1 MMFST
6 LRRRLIL
13 SHALPLLIII
23 PLTGIAL
30 IYVLETQVVLA
41 NLATEVKG
49 QAALLAEIVIDRA
62 DIWSDPAQ
70 AQAFV
75 NRVEPQL
82 SSPVMLLDPQGRL
95 LASSDQAD
103 ASRIGQTMQFAGL
116 DNALAGKSNVRTVY
130 SQNLDVEVVDVM
142 TPVIAPNGRV
152 IGIVRLTHRLASVYE
167 QFLRLRS
174 LIASIL
180 GVALVLGVAVGWV
193 LALNLERPLR
203 QMTMAVYRLAGGQQL
218 TPLPEQGPE
227 EVRLLLHAFNILTER
242 LRNVEE
248 TRRQLLSSLV
258 HELGTPLGALNSGI
272 QALRSGADQQVELRQ
287 ELLAGMEEEISKL
300 RRLLDDLARL
310 SDQFLGGVK
319 LTLHPVRLSEWL
331 PRALATWRQ
340 AAQAKGLEWQL
351 SLPPELPA
359 LPADSDRLA
368 QVLGNLLSNAIKYTK
383 PGGRVSVAAGREHD
397 QVWIRVSDT
406 GQGIPLDE
414 QQLIFTPFYRGRSA
428 GRFPKGMGLGLAIAK
443 DLVAAHGG
451 HLDVKS
457 APGEGAHFTLW
468 LPLKLR
474 T

>member
-1 MMFST
+1 MFST
-6 LRRRLIL
+6 LRRRFIL
-13 SHALPLLIII
+13 SHVLPLLVII

-41 NLATEVKG
+41 NLATEVEG
-49 QAALLAEIVIDRA
+49 QAALLAEIVSNRA
-62 DIWSDPAQ
+62 DIWSDPSA

-75 NRVEPQL
+75 AQVKPEITSRL
-82 SSPVMLLDPQGRL
+82 MLLDPQGKL
-95 LASSDQAD
+95 LASSDAAD
-103 ASRIGQTMQFAGL
+103 AARIGQSIQL
-116 DNALAGKSNVRTVY
+116 PALASVLAGNENAHTVY
-130 SQNLDVEVVDVM
+130 GQNLNTEIVDVM
-142 TPVIAPNGRV
+142 EPVVAPDGRV
-152 IGIVRLTHRLASVYE
+152 IGVVRLTHQLATVYE
-167 QFLRLRS
+167 QFFRLRT
-174 LIASIL
+174 LIAVIL

-203 QMTMAVYRLAGGQQL
+203 QMTLAVYQLAGGQQL
-218 TPLPEQGPE
+218 TPLPEQGPD
-227 EVRLLLHAFNILTER
+227 EVRLLLRAFNTLTER

-248 TRRQLLSSLV
+248 ARRQLLSSLV

-272 QALRSGADQQVELRQ
+272 QALRGGADQQVELRQ
-287 ELLAGMEEEISKL
+287 ELLAGMAEEISKL

-310 SDQFLGGVK
+310 YDQFLGGVK
-319 LTLHPVRLSEWL
+319 LTMRPIVSSEWL
-331 PRALATWRQ
+331 PRALVTWRQ

-351 SLPPELPA
+351 ALPRELPTIQ
-359 LPADSDRLA
+359 ADPDRLA

-383 PGGRVSVAAGREHD
+383 PGGRVSVAAGRERD

-443 DLVAAHGG
+443 DLVDAHGG
-451 HLDVKS
+451 RLDVKS
-457 APGEGAHFTLW
+457 APEAGAQFTIW

>member
-1 MMFST
+1 MFST
-6 LRRRLIL
+6 LRRRFIL
-13 SHALPLLIII
+13 SHVLPLLVII

-41 NLATEVKG
+41 NLATEVEG
-49 QAALLAEIVIDRA
+49 QAALLAEIVSNRA
-62 DIWSDPAQ
+62 DIWSDPSA

-75 NRVEPQL
+75 AQVKPEITSRL
-82 SSPVMLLDPQGRL
+82 MLLDPQGKL
-95 LASSDQAD
+95 LASSDAAD
-103 ASRIGQTMQFAGL
+103 AARIGQSIQL
-116 DNALAGKSNVRTVY
+116 PALASVLAGNENAHTVY
-130 SQNLDVEVVDVM
+130 GQNLNTEIVDVM
-142 TPVIAPNGRV
+142 EPVVAPDGRV
-152 IGIVRLTHRLASVYE
+152 IGVVRLTHQLATVYE
-167 QFLRLRS
+167 QFFRLRT
-174 LIASIL
+174 LIAVIL

-203 QMTMAVYRLAGGQQL
+203 QMTLAVYQLASGQQL
-218 TPLPEQGPE
+218 TPLPEQGPD
-227 EVRLLLHAFNILTER
+227 EVRLLLRAFNTLTER

-248 TRRQLLSSLV
+248 ARRQLLSSLV

-272 QALRSGADQQVELRQ
+272 QALRGGADQQVELRQ
-287 ELLAGMEEEISKL
+287 ELLAGMAEEISKL

-310 SDQFLGGVK
+310 YDQFLGGVK
-319 LTLHPVRLSEWL
+319 LTMRPIVSSEWL

-351 SLPPELPA
+351 ALPRELPTIQ
-359 LPADSDRLA
+359 ADPDRLA

-383 PGGRVSVAAGREHD
+383 PGGRVSVAAGRERD

-443 DLVAAHGG
+443 DLVDAHGG
-451 HLDVKS
+451 RLDVKS
-457 APGEGAHFTLW
+457 APEAGAQFTIW

>member
-1 MMFST
+1 MFST